1 MAEST
6 PPRSI
11 GLDEF
16 IELAS
21 GAALRSLAAQSKVAG
36 PDVTF
41 RPHIWIGIIASNELP
56 QALERVQGG
65 KSAG

>member
-1 MAEST
+1 MAKLKSA
-6 PPRSI
+6 RSI

-21 GAALRSLAAQSKVAG
+21 GAALKALSAQPKG
-36 PDVTF
+36 GRGGLTL
-41 RPHIWIGIIASNELP
+41 RPHIWIGIIASEELP
-56 QALERVQGG
+56 QALKRVQGG